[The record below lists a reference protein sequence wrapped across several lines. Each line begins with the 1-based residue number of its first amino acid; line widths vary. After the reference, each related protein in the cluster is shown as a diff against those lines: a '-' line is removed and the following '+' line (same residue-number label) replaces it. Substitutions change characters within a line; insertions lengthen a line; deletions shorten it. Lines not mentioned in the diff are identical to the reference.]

1 LLVLAQET
9 TSSDSTARVLA
20 ILALLVS
27 VLSLGWNIYSWRAS
41 GRPLRVHAG
50 YNEKTGMAEIAVF
63 NTGRLPV
70 TVEQV
75 GLRILLGSSWYP
87 SGAFFDVYASA
98 RVDDRDVPWHTSLP
112 LELPPGSSRSIKVHL
127 GQFYPM
133 ADQEDRDLG
142 HEYRAR
148 PFVLTGTGTACF
160 DRRPGGLAL
169 HVRFQERHD
178 QLVDRLIKGS

>member
-27 VLSLGWNIYSWRAS
+27 VLSLGWNIYSWKAS
-41 GRPLRVHAG
+41 GRRLRVHAG